1 MLIFF
6 IRYPGD
12 GWGNCLDV
20 SQSAELV
27 LFEKGMVDIDN
38 VLKCF
43 LFLIK
48 LLVFIIIFQFG
59 SSPDLNNL
67 VKT

>member
-1 MLIFF
+1 MDEEVAWMFLNQLNWF
-6 IRYPGD
+6 
-12 GWGNCLDV
+12 
-20 SQSAELV
+20 
-27 LFEKGMVDIDN
+27 LFEKGIVDIDN
-38 VLKCF
+38 VLKWF

-48 LLVFIIIFQFG
+48 LIVFINVFEFG

>member
-1 MLIFF
+1 MDEEVAQLFLNQLNWF
-6 IRYPGD
+6 
-12 GWGNCLDV
+12 
-20 SQSAELV
+20 

-38 VLKCF
+38 VLKWF

-48 LLVFIIIFQFG
+48 LLVGLFINIFQFS